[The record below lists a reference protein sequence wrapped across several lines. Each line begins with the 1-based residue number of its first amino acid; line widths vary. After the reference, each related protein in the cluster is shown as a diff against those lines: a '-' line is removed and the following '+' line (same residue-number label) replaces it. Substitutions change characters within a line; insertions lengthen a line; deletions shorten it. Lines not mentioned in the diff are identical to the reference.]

1 MLHAKSLVIFVAYG
15 IYRECAEGG
24 IDNESEIKHPIDFW
38 TFRDV
43 LSKQML
49 QYSPTHKLFPD
60 DKKMRASTVQTKSN
74 FRRVTG
80 KLECL
85 DNVTYYMFDATQ
97 NKPSTRYGSTRLC
110 GYLTDF
116 ERPVKS

>member
-1 MLHAKSLVIFVAYG
+1 MIRNKKSQNKVGDLVYQVPGSYAKSGILVL
-15 IYRECAEGG
+15 ENC
-24 IDNESEIKHPIDFW
+24 IKTRNHIE
-38 TFRDV
+38 
-43 LSKQML
+43 
-49 QYSPTHKLFPD
+49 QYPLTHKLFPS
-60 DKKMRASTVQTKSN
+60 DKKMRASTVQTKRKR
-74 FRRVTG
+74 RRVTG